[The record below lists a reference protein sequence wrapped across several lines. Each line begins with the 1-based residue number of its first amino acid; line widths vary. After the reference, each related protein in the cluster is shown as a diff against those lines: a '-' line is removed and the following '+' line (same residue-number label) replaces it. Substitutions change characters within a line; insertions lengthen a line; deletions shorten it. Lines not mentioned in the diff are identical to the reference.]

1 MRESVFGCYSGLVG
15 SSDLPTSIGTEIEGF
30 CWVDTGAP
38 PAIALCAGD
47 SDGCVDGGIPATAEL
62 PGAGGCE
69 ELDSREVLGAKVLG
83 SESTEEAAIAELVGL
98 IDVLD
103 IERLEDKVG
112 TAEV

>member
-1 MRESVFGCYSGLVG
+1 M
-15 SSDLPTSIGTEIEGF
+15 
-30 CWVDTGAP
+30 
-38 PAIALCAGD
+38 
-47 SDGCVDGGIPATAEL
+47 
-62 PGAGGCE
+62 
-69 ELDSREVLGAKVLG
+69 LGAKVLG